1 MTNLLLTFG
10 IICFIIAVIGQA
22 KLFFLEIN
30 PGCFGRFIALTTA
43 IFSFALAVI
52 FILFPL
58 STPDLVSNY
67 LTPYISQFME
77 QFLGMIFYH

>member
-1 MTNLLLTFG
+1 
-10 IICFIIAVIGQA
+10 
-22 KLFFLEIN
+22 
-30 PGCFGRFIALTTA
+30 
-43 IFSFALAVI
+43 
-52 FILFPL
+52 L